1 MDHLCIWLENWDLLS
16 NLGFNIFVKAPLEP
30 RKVIRLLLYWYAHGV
45 SANII
50 VDKFNVEVFTMSKYV
65 DIIVNVLI
73 YKDKLFSWYIFIS
86 HGPHLLRIMDGFF
99 HACGLPNVFGTIDG
113 SSLSQK
119 PINKLLQYLQIIIV
133 DGKVV
138 IQLFWNVCC
147 SIPGGTTYGG

>member
-1 MDHLCIWLENWDLLS
+1 
-16 NLGFNIFVKAPLEP
+16 
-30 RKVIRLLLYWYAHGV
+30 
-45 SANII
+45 
-50 VDKFNVEVFTMSKYV
+50 
-65 DIIVNVLI
+65 
-73 YKDKLFSWYIFIS
+73 
-86 HGPHLLRIMDGFF
+86 MDGFF